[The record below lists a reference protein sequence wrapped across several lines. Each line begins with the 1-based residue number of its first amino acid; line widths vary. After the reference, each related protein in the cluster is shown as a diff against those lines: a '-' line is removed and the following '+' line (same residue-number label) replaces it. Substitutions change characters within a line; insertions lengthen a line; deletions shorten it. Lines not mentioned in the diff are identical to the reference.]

1 MAQVDSVYHV
11 HTLRRVLEHVLQLP
25 EQAGMRLLV
34 AGMMFAG
41 LLGSAE
47 RAPAQSAS
55 QSCSVASDLARL
67 DLPLSHVA
75 QRLADGES
83 VKIIAIGSSST
94 AGAGASSRAFS
105 YPSRLE
111 VELRTRFPRASI
123 TVINRGVGGEEAP
136 QMLARFARGVIAK
149 KPDLVLWQV
158 GSNAVLRGHDVV
170 KVAEVIREGV
180 GQLKAIGADVILI
193 DPQFAP
199 RVIEKADSERMVAL
213 IAAAAK
219 RQNIDLF
226 RRFAVMRYWREV
238 RHVAFARSLAPD
250 GLHMNDWSYG
260 CMANLLASA
269 IADASARVPQTAGIS
284 AASSAQRY

>member
-1 MAQVDSVYHV
+1 MAQADSVY
-11 HTLRRVLEHVLQLP
+11 LLEHALQLA
-25 EQAGMRLLV
+25 EQAGMRLIV
-34 AGMMFAG
+34 AGMIFAG
-41 LLGSAE
+41 VLGSAE
-47 RAPAQSAS
+47 RAPAQSTPE
-55 QSCSVASDLARL
+55 SCSVASDLARL
-67 DLPLSHVA
+67 DLPLSRVA

-83 VKIIAIGSSST
+83 VKIVAIGSSST

-111 VELRTRFPRASI
+111 VELRTRLPRASI
-123 TVINRGVGGEEAP
+123 TVVNRGVGGEEAP
-136 QMLARFARGVIAK
+136 QMLARFARGVIAE

-199 RVIEKADSERMVAL
+199 RVIEKVDSEQVVAL
-213 IAAAAK
+213 IAATAK

-238 RHVAFARSLAPD
+238 RHVSFARSLAPD

-269 IADASARVPQTAGIS
+269 IVDASTRVPQTVSIS
-284 AASSAQRY
+284 AASSAQR

>member
-1 MAQVDSVYHV
+1 MAQADSVYHV
-11 HTLRRVLEHVLQLP
+11 HTLRRVLEHALQLP

-136 QMLARFARGVIAK
+136 QMLARFARSVIAE

-158 GSNAVLRGHDVV
+158 GSNAVARPRR
-170 KVAEVIREGV
+170 REG
-180 GQLKAIGADVILI
+180 
-193 DPQFAP
+193 
-199 RVIEKADSERMVAL
+199 R
-213 IAAAAK
+213 
-219 RQNIDLF
+219 
-226 RRFAVMRYWREV
+226 
-238 RHVAFARSLAPD
+238 
-250 GLHMNDWSYG
+250 
-260 CMANLLASA
+260 
-269 IADASARVPQTAGIS
+269 
-284 AASSAQRY
+284 

>member
-1 MAQVDSVYHV
+1 MAQADSVYHV
-11 HTLRRVLEHVLQLP
+11 HTLRRVLEHALQLP

-136 QMLARFARGVIAK
+136 QMLARFARSVIAE

-170 KVAEVIREGV
+170 KVAEVIHEGV
-180 GQLKAIGADVILI
+180 GQLKTIGA
-193 DPQFAP
+193 
-199 RVIEKADSERMVAL
+199 RSEEHTSELQSRGQL
-213 IAAAAK
+213 
-219 RQNIDLF
+219 
-226 RRFAVMRYWREV
+226 
-238 RHVAFARSLAPD
+238 
-250 GLHMNDWSYG
+250 
-260 CMANLLASA
+260 
-269 IADASARVPQTAGIS
+269 
-284 AASSAQRY
+284 

>member
-1 MAQVDSVYHV
+1 MTAIQSPCRRIRSVV
-11 HTLRRVLEHVLQLP
+11 AIT
-25 EQAGMRLLV
+25 MV
-34 AGMMFAG
+34 AGLVGWAG
-41 LLGSAE
+41 CALAHSVPE
-47 RAPAQSAS
+47 
-55 QSCSVASDLARL
+55 SCAVASDLARL
-67 DLPLSHVA
+67 DLPLTRVA
-75 QRLADGES
+75 QRLGNGDP

-111 VELRTRFPRASI
+111 AELRTRFPPVPI
-123 TVINRGVGGEEAP
+123 TVINRGMRGEEAP
-136 QMLARFARGVIAK
+136 QMLARFARDVIAE

-158 GSNAVLRGHDVV
+158 GSNAVLRGRDVA

-180 GQLKAIGADVILI
+180 GQLKAIGSDVILI

-199 RVIEKADSERMVAL
+199 RVLEKADSEQMVAF
-213 IAAAAK
+213 IAVVAK
-219 RQNIDLF
+219 RQNVDLF

-269 IADASARVPQTAGIS
+269 IADASTRVPHTVGIP
-284 AASSAQRY
+284 AASSAQ

>member
-1 MAQVDSVYHV
+1 MTRIQPPWRRMWSVV
-11 HTLRRVLEHVLQLP
+11 
-25 EQAGMRLLV
+25 G
-34 AGMMFAG
+34 GMMLAG
-41 LLGSAE
+41 LLGWAE
-47 RAPAQSAS
+47 RAPAQTAPE
-55 QSCSVASDLARL
+55 SCSVTSDLARL
-67 DLPLSHVA
+67 DLPLSRVA
-75 QRLADGES
+75 QRLADGEP

-123 TVINRGVGGEEAP
+123 TVVNRGVGGEEAP
-136 QMLARFARGVIAK
+136 QMLARFARSVIAE

-170 KVAEVIREGV
+170 KVAEVIHEGV
-180 GQLKAIGADVILI
+180 GQLQAIGADVILI

-199 RVIEKADSERMVAL
+199 RVIEKVDSEQMVAL
-213 IAAAAK
+213 IAATAK

-269 IADASARVPQTAGIS
+269 IVDASTRVPQTVSIS
-284 AASSAQRY
+284 AASSAQR